1 MRKLRVAIVAASL
14 DIPGG
19 QSVQADRLVRAWRGD
34 PELEAWLVPVHWAL
48 PRRLRW
54 AARIKGVPSFVM
66 ETRYLPRLVPGLA
79 RADVVHV
86 FAAAYL
92 PFLLAPL
99 PALIVARAL
108 GRPVIL
114 NYRNGEA
121 PDHLRQSAIA
131 RAAMRA
137 ADSLV
142 VPSEYLVNVLAG
154 FGFQATA
161 IANIIDLER
170 FRFRDRQAL
179 TPRVL

>member
-131 RAAMRA
+131 RAAKVFRPSRNRA
-137 ADSLV
+137 GLEC
-142 VPSEYLVNVLAG
+142 PSVTLGSCAG
-154 FGFQATA
+154 ASTGLPSIRT
-161 IANIIDLER
+161 
-170 FRFRDRQAL
+170 
-179 TPRVL
+179 T